1 VSYTIVKTNGTIL
14 TTITDGTINTV
25 STSIGLPGR
34 LYPGYGQVVDTN
46 FVHTLENFANTAPP
60 SNALQ
65 GQLWYDTSTATLCV
79 CPIDGESNPNNWYKI
94 KFQDP
99 TGNSYSGNVIAT
111 GNVIA
116 NNAQITSN
124 ITANLANVNYLKVNI
139 QANIANANVTGQSNL
154 AQINTTQ
161 ISAGATGTN
170 GNLTGAWTL
179 TGSNTLNGVTGTA
192 LWVTGGNLLA
202 SGIKTNNWYYANGS
216 PVVFGTVYSNSNVA
230 SYLPTYTGDF
240 GLLGGGANINGDVLS
255 TGSATTAG
263 TITGNW
269 TLSPSSKINGVA
281 VDGANVSG
289 TVANATQANLI
300 AVSTQSTSPTT
311 YYPTLALGASSSAT
325 IAIDTG
331 LSFVPSTN
339 FLTVLGNVSANQFI
353 STVTNGTAPLVVSST
368 TKVANLNADLLDGAT
383 ATTTAT
389 ASTVA
394 LRDTNGDITAN
405 YFIGDGSQLT
415 NLPTTTTNTIAN
427 GTSNIRIP
435 GINSNV
441 TISVGSTTNVAV
453 FTTTGITTSNISAGN
468 LSGNITT
475 ATQSNITTVGTLTSV
490 NSSGNVTAPNVV
502 ANTGAFYG
510 NGAGLTNI
518 SGANVNGVVSNAN
531 AATYSSIVLGSSQTN
546 ITSLGTLSSLNVS
559 GKVTAGQL
567 QGEGGNLSNIRASNV
582 VGTVSSATTATSAT
596 NATTASNIAV
606 TSKSANASAFYPIFV
621 SGVSSSTD
629 LGLDSSLSYVPSTNT
644 LSVGTVNA
652 NFVGS
657 GTGLTSVPGSNV
669 VGAVASATS
678 ATNAG
683 TASVA
688 NSVAGA
694 NVTGKVANAVYAD
707 NSGTASVANSV
718 AGANVVGAVA
728 NATFATNAGTAATA
742 TLAGTASV
750 ANSVAGANV
759 VGAVAS
765 ATFATSSGTATSAT
779 TAGTVTSAAQPNI
792 TSVGSTLSIGGQP
805 ALTAGSFAGVN
816 GTNGYA
822 TLPNGLKMVWGV
834 GSSTVGQDSSIYV
847 PFTYP
852 FGTDCYNVQVTPLAL
867 STNNSGG
874 GENSVYGITKNGF
887 TYYHGQDTTVYP
899 MYFAIGI

>member
-1 VSYTIVKTNGTIL
+1 M
-14 TTITDGTINTV
+14 
-25 STSIGLPGR
+25 
-34 LYPGYGQVVDTN
+34 
-46 FVHTLENFANTAPP
+46 
-60 SNALQ
+60 
-65 GQLWYDTSTATLCV
+65 
-79 CPIDGESNPNNWYKI
+79 
-94 KFQDP
+94 
-99 TGNSYSGNVIAT
+99 
-111 GNVIA
+111 
-116 NNAQITSN
+116 
-124 ITANLANVNYLKVNI
+124 
-139 QANIANANVTGQSNL
+139 
-154 AQINTTQ
+154 
-161 ISAGATGTN
+161 
-170 GNLTGAWTL
+170 
-179 TGSNTLNGVTGTA
+179 
-192 LWVTGGNLLA
+192 
-202 SGIKTNNWYYANGS
+202 
-216 PVVFGTVYSNSNVA
+216 
-230 SYLPTYTGDF
+230 
-240 GLLGGGANINGDVLS
+240 
-255 TGSATTAG
+255 
-263 TITGNW
+263 
-269 TLSPSSKINGVA
+269 
-281 VDGANVSG
+281 
-289 TVANATQANLI
+289 
-300 AVSTQSTSPTT
+300 
-311 YYPTLALGASSSAT
+311 
-325 IAIDTG
+325 
-331 LSFVPSTN
+331 
-339 FLTVLGNVSANQFI
+339 
-353 STVTNGTAPLVVSST
+353 
-368 TKVANLNADLLDGAT
+368 
-383 ATTTAT
+383 
-389 ASTVA
+389 
-394 LRDTNGDITAN
+394 
-405 YFIGDGSQLT
+405 
-415 NLPTTTTNTIAN
+415 
-427 GTSNIRIP
+427 
-435 GINSNV
+435 
-441 TISVGSTTNVAV
+441 
-453 FTTTGITTSNISAGN
+453 
-468 LSGNITT
+468 
-475 ATQSNITTVGTLTSV
+475 
-490 NSSGNVTAPNVV
+490 
-502 ANTGAFYG
+502 
-510 NGAGLTNI
+510 
-518 SGANVNGVVSNAN
+518 
-531 AATYSSIVLGSSQTN
+531 
-546 ITSLGTLSSLNVS
+546 
-559 GKVTAGQL
+559 
-567 QGEGGNLSNIRASNV
+567 
-582 VGTVSSATTATSAT
+582 SSATTATSAT

-707 NSGTASVANSV
+707 NS
-718 AGANVVGAVA
+718 
-728 NATFATNAGTAATA
+728 
-742 TLAGTASV
+742 GTASV